1 MKIIVVSFNTTLYLF
16 PLGTP
21 SVTLEGLLP
30 LRVSFLLSA
39 TSVTLVVSA
48 LSLPIRQH
56 FCLKKLVRKKLLGK
70 NLPFYCFRCSRSVS
84 FTFWMY
90 NFLLAGTQVIVAELK
105 ECQSLYAVQNVHQ
118 KNTVFI
124 VFLPGCLIMFL
135 FFLASLLRLATNSQ

>member
-1 MKIIVVSFNTTLYLF
+1 MKIIVLSFDSTLYRF

-21 SVTLEGLLP
+21 SVTLEDLLP
-30 LRVSFLLSA
+30 LRVSFLFSS

-48 LSLPIRQH
+48 LSLPIQQH
-56 FCLKKLVRKKLLGK
+56 FCLKKLVRNKLLGK
-70 NLPFYCFRCSRSVS
+70 NVPFHCFRCSRSVS

-90 NFLLAGTQVIVAELK
+90 NFLLAGTGVLELK

-124 VFLPGCLIMFL
+124 VFLPGCLIL
-135 FFLASLLRLATNSQ
+135 FCFF